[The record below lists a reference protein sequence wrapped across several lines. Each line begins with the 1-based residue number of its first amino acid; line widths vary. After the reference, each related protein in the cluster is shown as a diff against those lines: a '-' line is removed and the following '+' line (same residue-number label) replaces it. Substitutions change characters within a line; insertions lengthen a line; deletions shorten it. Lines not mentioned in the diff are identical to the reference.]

1 MSGKITV
8 KGVGTAKTKPD
19 FVYISLDLNGLDKEY
34 TAAVNKANEKIEK
47 LQNVLSAVGYAKDD
61 LKTLNFRATTEYDY
75 VQKNG
80 RNERVFRGYNSSY
93 SLRLGFDFT
102 AEALAKTLTAIANS
116 GADAEFSIRF
126 TVKEPEKIS
135 EALLVSA
142 TENARK
148 KAEILCKASGKT
160 LGELVSVD
168 YNWSE
173 ISIYSDS
180 NYSLAA
186 APRMMKTDAS
196 VPEFTPD
203 DINSSDTVAFVW
215 EIL

>member
-1 MSGKITV
+1 MAKITV

-19 FVYISLDLNGLDKEY
+19 YVIISLSLNVVDKDY
-34 TAAVNKANEKIEK
+34 TAAVNKANEKIST
-47 LQNVLSAVGYAKDD
+47 LQNALSAAGYANDD
-61 LKTLNFRATTEYDY
+61 LKTLNFNVSTEYDY

-80 RNERVFRGYNSSY
+80 RNERVFRGYNCAY
-93 SLRLGFDFT
+93 SLKLGFDFT

-116 GADAEFSIRF
+116 GANAEFSIRF

-142 TENARK
+142 AENARK
-148 KAEILCKASGKT
+148 KAETLCRASGKT

-173 ISIYSDS
+173 ISMYSES
-180 NYSLAA
+180 NYAA
-186 APRMMKTDAS
+186 AVPKMLMMNAA

-203 DINSSDTVAFVW
+203 DINSSDSVTFVW
-215 EIL
+215 EML

>member
-1 MSGKITV
+1 MAKITV

-19 FVYISLDLNGLDKEY
+19 YVIISLSLNVIDKDY

-47 LQNVLSAVGYAKDD
+47 LQNSLSAVGYAKDD
-61 LKTLNFRATTEYDY
+61 LKTLNFNVSTEYDY

-80 RNERVFRGYNSSY
+80 RNERVFRGFNCSY
-93 SLRLGFDFT
+93 SLKIGFDFT

-142 TENARK
+142 AENARK

-173 ISIYSDS
+173 ISVHSESEYV
-180 NYSLAA
+180 LAA
-186 APRMMKTDAS
+186 APRMMKMDAA

-203 DINSSDTVAFVW
+203 DINSSDAVTFVW
-215 EIL
+215 EML